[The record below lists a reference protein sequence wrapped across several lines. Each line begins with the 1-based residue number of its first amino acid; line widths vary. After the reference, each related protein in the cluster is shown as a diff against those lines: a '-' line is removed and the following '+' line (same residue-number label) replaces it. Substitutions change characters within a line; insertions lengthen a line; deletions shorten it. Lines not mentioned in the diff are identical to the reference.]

1 LFEGQNKS
9 QKKYY
14 KVILGDIMKKIS
26 MFILMLAALI
36 AAPTF
41 AKADTEDRLFDFVD
55 QYYYQNGVDASKI
68 FGRRQVTGNGNSVFD
83 QPNFWF
89 QRNVRAARLN
99 PAYGDN
105 GQVNF
110 WAVMGDVNN
119 SGFTNDA
126 AGVKAKEL
134 ANRYVLYVFPTR
146 TGNPIGLG
154 NNRQADIVDLSGG
167 YFSND
172 PLGLWIHIW
181 ISYTDKAFN
190 TKKGQITLADLQER
204 NGLALDGTPII
215 KTLSD
220 LNNLLSKGYAAKRFR
235 NPDGSEGPM
244 YGICPVMKDPR
255 RGAIAPGD
263 TLAYV
268 RKPDGTPLE
277 PEFLREFNSL
287 QTTGEWSR

>member
-1 LFEGQNKS
+1 
-9 QKKYY
+9 
-14 KVILGDIMKKIS
+14 MKKIL
-26 MFILMLAALI
+26 MFTFLAAMF
-36 AAPTF
+36 AALPNF
-41 AKADTEDRLFDFVD
+41 AQAGVQDRLFDFLD
-55 QYYYQNGVDASKI
+55 AYYYQNGVDAAKI
-68 FGRRQVTGNGNSVFD
+68 FGRRQVAGNGNSVFD
-83 QPNFWF
+83 TPNFWF
-89 QRNVRAARLN
+89 QTNVRAARLN
-99 PAYGDN
+99 PAYSDN
-105 GQVNF
+105 GTPTF

-126 AGVKAKEL
+126 AGANAKQI
-134 ANRYVLYVFPTR
+134 ANRYPLYVFPTR

-181 ISYTDKAFN
+181 ISYTDAAFDTKDGQKA
-190 TKKGQITLADLQER
+190 LADLQR
-204 NGLALDGTPII
+204 KNGLALDGTPII

-220 LNNLLSKGYAAKRFR
+220 LNNLLNKGFAQKRFR

-268 RKPDGTPLE
+268 RNADGSPLE
-277 PEFLREFNSL
+277 PEFVRQFNSL
-287 QTTGEWSR
+287 QTTGEWAK